1 MRDPHRHA
9 IEKASRRRRGGRR
22 DDSANSTQVGSCLA
36 VPPPG
41 VERDPSALLDA
52 LSKSCASVV
61 FFAPSQLGAIL
72 EVNESASLQS
82 LRLIVCCGEA
92 LPPSVV
98 TQCSTEA
105 PQALLSNVYGPTEA
119 DITYWEAPA
128 PRGVGCVP
136 PPIQQVPIGRAVD
149 HVRVVVLNSSKDDVC
164 ALGVPGELAF
174 VGDVAFGYL
183 NNEDATNKAFSKAP
197 PKLARHESDRMYRT
211 GDVVRYSGNELR
223 FLGRQDRQIKL
234 RGLRIE
240 LGEIESKL
248 NQIQGVKE
256 SVCTTM
262 VLGRRWRWSP
272 TRGVR

>member
-1 MRDPHRHA
+1 M
-9 IEKASRRRRGGRR
+9 
-22 DDSANSTQVGSCLA
+22 
-36 VPPPG
+36 
-41 VERDPSALLDA
+41 
-52 LSKSCASVV
+52 
-61 FFAPSQLGAIL
+61 
-72 EVNESASLQS
+72 
-82 LRLIVCCGEA
+82 CCGEA
-92 LPPSVV
+92 YTGSGPVFA
-98 TQCSTEA
+98 EA

-149 HVRVVVLNSSKDDVC
+149 HVRVVVLNSDKDDVC

-183 NNEDATNKAFSKAP
+183 NNTEATNKAFGPAP

-248 NQIQGVKE
+248 NQIQGVK
-256 SVCTTM
+256 
-262 VLGRRWRWSP
+262 
-272 TRGVR
+272 